1 MPSLLWNSFTLGD
14 IHLDHRLAMAPM
26 TRGRATSKGVPT
38 PINATYYAQRASMAL
53 IISEGTQPSADGQG
67 YPLTP
72 GIYSPEQ
79 IAGWR
84 LITDAVHN
92 AGGRIIIQLMHVGR
106 ISHPLNTLHGR
117 QPVAPSGVKAAGTI
131 FTSVGALSFPQPRAL
146 SLDDITQTV
155 RDHRRAAAAAITA
168 GADGV
173 EIHAANG
180 YLAHQFLSSNVNQRT
195 DEYGGTI
202 ENRIRFAVEV
212 ASEVADEIGAQRT
225 GIVISPGNPFNDI
238 VEEDIDDIYP
248 ALVRALSPIGL
259 AYLNVVSTGNENLV
273 QGIRREWPT
282 AFLLNRSG
290 ADIDTR
296 IKDLDSGLADVITV
310 GTQALANPDLVAR
323 IRGGNSLNE
332 ADRATFYGGG
342 ERGYTDYPTL
352 ETVAQNV

>member
-146 SLDDITQTV
+146 SLGGRGRHYRWRRWR
-155 RDHRRAAAAAITA
+155 RDSRRERLSRSPVPLEQCQPAHRR
-168 GADGV
+168 V
-173 EIHAANG
+173 
-180 YLAHQFLSSNVNQRT
+180 R
-195 DEYGGTI
+195 
-202 ENRIRFAVEV
+202 
-212 ASEVADEIGAQRT
+212 
-225 GIVISPGNPFNDI
+225 GN
-238 VEEDIDDIYP
+238 Y
-248 ALVRALSPIGL
+248 
-259 AYLNVVSTGNENLV
+259 
-273 QGIRREWPT
+273 REPH
-282 AFLLNRSG
+282 S
-290 ADIDTR
+290 
-296 IKDLDSGLADVITV
+296 
-310 GTQALANPDLVAR
+310 
-323 IRGGNSLNE
+323 IRG
-332 ADRATFYGGG
+332 
-342 ERGYTDYPTL
+342 RGRL
-352 ETVAQNV
+352 GSRR